1 MFKYQTTYSET
12 LAVEEMRN
20 DLGVMNIIIFAPLQ
34 GLVSGSAASLPSDTD
49 LGVNDDLLNTR
60 PHAANYLLWRK

>member
-49 LGVNDDLLNTR
+49 LGVYDDLLN
-60 PHAANYLLWRK
+60 